1 MSPIIAVGAIIW
13 GIVLLQGGMGLLTAV
28 LPLQMD
34 EAGFTSTEIGI
45 MAAGFSGGFL
55 LGCMYAPTLIARIGH
70 IRAFSAFATI
80 LSALTLAFAIDTDLF
95 LWTGVR
101 IVSGICFAGL
111 LTVSDSWISGETD
124 KSVRGRVMSTY
135 MVLYKLAQAAGP
147 MILTFAVLQGSWHF
161 MLVSA
166 LFSLSLVPV
175 ALRHGGNPTPPSNQ
189 RMSVREVY
197 RTTPL
202 AVVGC
207 ICLGLSNSPLNNL
220 MALYAVEIGLGI
232 AGAAVLS
239 AALQVG
245 ALGIQWPM
253 GWASDKRDRR
263 QVMIF
268 GMGAVAFFSALIA
281 LAPLTLPLWV
291 YAILVGVLGGF
302 AMSIY
307 PVLLSHAGDF
317 TPPEQMVP
325 LCATLMLCFAFGMTV
340 GPLTASAAMD
350 LVGPSGLFFHS
361 IFFCGVFI
369 LFALY
374 RISRRAAPVTADRR
388 AFVNMPASSTA
399 ISQLDPRAPH
409 PDVDESLE
417 EAFGHEEDDESPEV
431 PHYRPSTK

>member
-34 EAGFTSTEIGI
+34 IAGFTSTEIGI
-45 MAAGFSGGFL
+45 MSAGFSGGFL
-55 LGCMYAPTLIARIGH
+55 LGCVYAPGLIRRIGH

-80 LSALTLAFAIDTDLF
+80 LSALTLAFAIDTSLF
-95 LWTGVR
+95 LWTAVR
-101 IVSGICFAGL
+101 LISGICFAGL

-124 KSVRGRVMSTY
+124 KSVRGRIMSAY
-135 MVLYKLAQAAGP
+135 MILYKLAQASGP
-147 MILTFAVLQGSWHF
+147 LILTVAVIEGAWHF

-175 ALRHGGNPTPPSNQ
+175 ALRHGGNPTAPSDE
-189 RMSVREVY
+189 RLGVMEVY

-207 ICLGLSNSPLNNL
+207 ICLGLSNSPMNNL

-239 AALQVG
+239 AALQIG

-268 GMGAVAFFSALIA
+268 GMGAVAVFSLIIA
-281 LAPLTLPLWV
+281 VVPPLPLWA
-291 YAILVGVLGGF
+291 YAILVGILGGF

-317 TPPEQMVP
+317 APPAKMVP
-325 LCATLMLCFAFGMTV
+325 LCATLMLCFAFGMTI

-350 LVGPSGLFFHS
+350 FVGPSGLFWHS
-361 IFFCGVFI
+361 IFFCAVFI
-369 LFALY
+369 VFALY
-374 RISRRAAPVTADRR
+374 RISRRAAPVTAERQ
-388 AFVNMPASSTA
+388 AYVNMPASSTA

-409 PDVDESLE
+409 PEIDESLE
-417 EAFGHEEDDESPEV
+417 EAFGHDDDDTSPEV